1 VYAFPHGAALLGDD
15 RVMSI
20 SFPFR
25 LTPTGSVATVE
36 EGSDAAIDEA
46 IAVLCLTIIGERRM
60 RPTYGVPD
68 PAYAGLYV
76 GDVQVGLDEHGPE
89 GVTVVSVDAT
99 PINNT
104 QEVADIRWTRT
115 EGTD

>member
-1 VYAFPHGAALLGDD
+1 MADGAL
-15 RVMSI
+15 

-36 EGSDAAIDEA
+36 RGSDAEIEEA
-46 IAVLCLTIIGERRM
+46 IAVLCLTSIGERPM

-68 PAYAGLYV
+68 PGFNGLHV

-89 GVTVVSVDAT
+89 GVTVESVTST
-99 PINNT
+99 PKNNT
-104 QEVADIRWTRT
+104 QEVAEILWSRDA
-115 EGTD
+115 EGTE

>member
-1 VYAFPHGAALLGDD
+1 MHDQGMPVL
-15 RVMSI
+15 

-36 EGSDAAIDEA
+36 NGSDAEIEEA
-46 IAVLCLTIIGERRM
+46 IAVLCLTPIGERPM

-68 PAYAGLYV
+68 PAFSGLHV

-89 GVTVVSVDAT
+89 GVTVLAVTST
-99 PINNT
+99 PHSNT
-104 QEVADIRWTRT
+104 QEVADIRWTRNDT
-115 EGTD
+115 EGDQ

>member
-1 VYAFPHGAALLGDD
+1 MAVL
-15 RVMSI
+15 

-36 EGSDAAIDEA
+36 EGSDAAVDEA
-46 IAVLCLTIIGERRM
+46 IAVLCLTTIGERHM
-60 RPTYGVPD
+60 RPTFGVPD
-68 PAYAGLYV
+68 PGFAGLHV

-89 GVTVVSVDAT
+89 GITVLSVDST

-104 QEVADIRWTRT
+104 QEAADIRWTRT
-115 EGTD
+115 EGAE

>member
-1 VYAFPHGAALLGDD
+1 
-15 RVMSI
+15 MI

-25 LTPTGSVATVE
+25 LTPTGSVAVVE

-46 IAVLCLTIIGERRM
+46 IAVLCLTTIGERLM
-60 RPTYGVPD
+60 RPTFGVPD

-89 GVTVVSVDAT
+89 GVRVIAVESTPVS
-99 PINNT
+99 NT
-104 QEVADIRWTRT
+104 QEVADIRWDRDT

>member
-1 VYAFPHGAALLGDD
+1 MADG
-15 RVMSI
+15 SI

-36 EGSDAAIDEA
+36 RGSDAEIEEA
-46 IAVLCLTIIGERRM
+46 IAVLVLTPIGERPM

-68 PAYAGLYV
+68 PGFAGLHV

-89 GVTVVSVDAT
+89 GVTVLAVTST
-99 PINNT
+99 PHSNT
-104 QEVADIRWTRT
+104 QEVADITWSRNDS
-115 EGTD
+115 EGDV